1 MKQTIRILFLLL
13 LCSLFLCS
21 GAFSL
26 AEEEGTVTLAFG
38 RGSVNVPVDA
48 EYVDLGDVAVPY
60 SQGDY
65 AKLDAF
71 ISSLPNLKKLDMFA
85 TDIRKAQIEHLAE
98 TFPDIEFGWTM
109 AVPCT
114 NNLNPGRNLHRIRTD
129 ATAFSTYHNKYCS
142 LHTNEDFSI
151 LKYCKNLKALDLGH
165 NHITDLSFLYDHPD
179 LHILILGRND
189 AITDITPI
197 GSLKE
202 LEYLEIFSNK
212 ITDISPLVNCTH
224 LLDLSLCNNLIED
237 LSPLC
242 EIPSLQRLWLYKWNR
257 GAPSAYISAETEAML
272 REALPECLINTR
284 SDPTQGGW
292 RDKGTRYD
300 TITKIFKYRD
310 SEYIPFDAA
319 E

>member
-1 MKQTIRILFLLL
+1 MKQTIRILSLLL
-13 LCSLFLCS
+13 LCSLVLFS

-26 AEEEGTVTLAFG
+26 AEGEETVTLAFG
-38 RGSVNVPVDA
+38 NRTVTVPADA
-48 EYVDLGDVAVPY
+48 EYVDLGDVAVPF
-60 SQGDY
+60 SPGDY
-65 AKLDAF
+65 ARLDAF

-129 ATAFSTYHNKYCS
+129 ATAFSTYHNKYCTP
-142 LHTNEDFSI
+142 HTQEDFSI
-151 LKYCKNLKALDLGH
+151 LKYCRNLKALDLGH

-179 LHILILGRND
+179 LRVLILGRND
-189 AITDITPI
+189 YLTDITAI
-197 GSLKE
+197 GSLKD

-212 ITDISPLVNCTH
+212 IADISPLVNCTR
-224 LLDLSLCNNLIED
+224 LLDLNLCNNAIED
-237 LSPLC
+237 LSPLL
-242 EIPSLQRLWLYKWNR
+242 EMHSLKRLWLFKYNR
-257 GAPSAYISAETEAML
+257 DIPSPYVPAETEALL
-272 REALPECLINTR
+272 RQALPDCLINTV
-284 SDPTQGGW
+284 SDPTLGGW

-300 TITKIFKYRD
+300 IIAQMFKYRD